1 MTTVARFLTT
11 AELAERTG
19 KSADF
24 WARLCKAGTLPAV
37 KLGNDWRVSA
47 VVFEQFMSGGQG
59 QSAVARPGRK
69 TARQRRRSAT
79 G

>member
-1 MTTVARFLTT
+1 MTTVARYLTT
-11 AELAERTG
+11 SDLAERTG
-19 KSADF
+19 KSVDF

-37 KLGNDWRVSA
+37 KLGNDWRVSS
-47 VVFEQFMSGGQG
+47 VVFEEFMAGG

-69 TARQRRRSAT
+69 TARQQRRSAT

>member
-1 MTTVARFLTT
+1 MTTTERYLTT
-11 AELAERTG
+11 SELAEQTG

-24 WARLCKAGTLPAV
+24 WARVCKAGTLPAV
-37 KLGNDWRVSA
+37 KLGNDWRVSSSA
-47 VVFEQFMSGGQG
+47 FERFMAGG

-69 TARQRRRSAT
+69 TARQQRRSAS

>member
-1 MTTVARFLTT
+1 VTTAERYLTT

-24 WARLCKAGTLPAV
+24 WARVCKAGTLPAV
-37 KLGNDWRVSA
+37 KLGNDWRISQA
-47 VVFEQFMSGGQG
+47 AFDRFMAGGGQ
-59 QSAVARPGRK
+59 AVARPGRQ
-69 TARQRRRSAT
+69 TARQKRRT